1 MGRKQTQ
8 MKVIMGRDPQRIIG
22 NGAKYCPVIRVNKP
36 RVTAKPLSKYKY
48 TLNDGPMK
56 RYNMC

>member
-1 MGRKQTQ
+1 
-8 MKVIMGRDPQRIIG
+8 MGRDPQRIIG
-22 NGAKYCPVIRVNKP
+22 NGAKYCPVIHVNKP
-36 RVTAKPLSKYKY
+36 SVIAKPLSKYKY